1 MELHMHNVVKLLE
14 KVAQRYYPSRVL
26 SFEPAHIF
34 KVLQV
39 IHVNEK
45 ASRSLLIEEVG
56 LGEGSIKTLV
66 KHLKMNGLVTTSKA
80 GMTLANKGKAL
91 FSKLNEAM
99 PAENDIKE
107 CSITLGKFN
116 HAILVKGLAK
126 DVGSGIEQR
135 DAAIKIGALG
145 ATTLVFRD
153 DELFTSD
160 KSYDIPIKDQKLT
173 FALVEKLQPENGDVV
188 IIASAE
194 NKKIADLAAKRA
206 ALETISNHEKHS

>member
-1 MELHMHNVVKLLE
+1 MHNVVKLLG

-26 SFEPAHIF
+26 SFESAHIF
-34 KVLQV
+34 KALQV
-39 IHVNEK
+39 IHINAK
-45 ASRSLLIEEVG
+45 ASRSLLTEEIG

-66 KHLKMNGLVTTSKA
+66 KHLKMNGLVITSKA
-80 GMTLANKGKAL
+80 GMTLTNKGKVL
-91 FSKLNEAM
+91 FSKLNEVM
-99 PAENDIKE
+99 PAENDIEE
-107 CSITLGKFN
+107 CSLTMGKFN

-153 DELFTSD
+153 DKLFTSD
-160 KSYDIPIKDQKLT
+160 KSHDMPIKDQKLT
-173 FALVEKLQPENGDVV
+173 FVLVEKLQPENGDVV

-194 NKKIADLAAKRA
+194 NKKIADLAAKKA

>member
-1 MELHMHNVVKLLE
+1 MELYMHNVVKLFGE
-14 KVAQRYYPSRVL
+14 VSHRYYPSRIL

-39 IHVNEK
+39 MHVNEK
-45 ASRSLLIEEVG
+45 ASRSLLMKEIG

-66 KHLKMNGLVTTSKA
+66 KHLKMKNLIETSNA
-80 GMTLANKGKAL
+80 GMWLTGKGKAL
-91 FSKLNEAM
+91 FSKVNEAI
-99 PAENDIKE
+99 PAETDIPE
-107 CSITLGKFN
+107 CSITIGRFN

-153 DELFTSD
+153 NNLFTSD
-160 KSYDIPIKDQKLT
+160 KSYDKPIKDKKLT
-173 FALVEKLQPENGDVV
+173 LEVIEKLQPKDGDVI
-188 IIASAE
+188 IIASGK

-206 ALETISNHEKHS
+206 ALETIPIHKKHP